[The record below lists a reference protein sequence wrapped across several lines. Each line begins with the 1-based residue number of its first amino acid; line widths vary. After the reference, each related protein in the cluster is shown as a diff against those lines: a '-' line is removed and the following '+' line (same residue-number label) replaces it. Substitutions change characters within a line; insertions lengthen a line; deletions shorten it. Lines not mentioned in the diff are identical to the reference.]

1 MLDRP
6 SFPRALL
13 PVAACCAIA
22 AALIAFAG
30 CANKKNQIVIPPRY
44 ETLRPRVVPEV
55 FKDTVLERCMLI
67 NTDPYL
73 VNGFGVVANLHGTGD
88 STAPNAVRDYI
99 VKQMVVH
106 KIGSSLIPGMNRIQ
120 PEQILADK
128 RFAIVQV

>member
-6 SFPRALL
+6 SSPRALL
-13 PVAACCAIA
+13 PLAACCAIAA

-30 CANKKNQIVIPPRY
+30 CADKKPPIVIPPRY
-44 ETLRPRVVPEV
+44 ETLRPRVLPEV
-55 FKDTVLERCMLI
+55 FKDTILERCMLI

-99 VKQMVVH
+99 VK
-106 KIGSSLIPGMNRIQ
+106 
-120 PEQILADK
+120 
-128 RFAIVQV
+128 